1 MNDVGGAIAADDAMA
16 RAILATEDDWTN
28 AILSNDAD
36 WIETFVAD
44 DWVIVSDSGITPRQR
59 FLEVIRSGQLSHSAM
74 AASGEPRIR
83 VYGDTA
89 IVTVR
94 VVSTAH
100 YQGHRLDADEW
111 TTDVFDRHSDG
122 RWLCRLTHITTARRS

>member
-1 MNDVGGAIAADDAMA
+1 MNHDGDATAANDAIA
-16 RAILATEDDWTN
+16 RAVLATEDDWTN

-36 WIETFVAD
+36 RIEAFVAD
-44 DWVIVSDSGITPRQR
+44 DWVIVSDSGVTPRQR

-89 IVTVR
+89 IVTAR
-94 VVSTAH
+94 VASTAH

-111 TTDVFDRHSDG
+111 TTDVFGREGDG
-122 RWLCRLTHITTARRS
+122 RWLCHLTHLTAAA

>member
-74 AASGEPRIR
+74 AASGE
-83 VYGDTA
+83 
-89 IVTVR
+89 
-94 VVSTAH
+94 
-100 YQGHRLDADEW
+100 
-111 TTDVFDRHSDG
+111 
-122 RWLCRLTHITTARRS
+122 